1 MTDDDILKGIP
12 ENWFELIDQSEIDDE
27 IIAVT
32 DEIIQLASRRL
43 GLEKP
48 SQDDVT
54 IAYMKKLKM
63 SLTEVRHA
71 LRTVINL
78 RSTTRLFVKHYGH
91 LFPQD
96 EKGNPI
102 LRPKEIAI
110 VHGKTEEE
118 VIEAIY
124 NKREELEREGLLFD
138 WPEIT
143 NETLH

>member
-1 MTDDDILKGIP
+1 MTEDDVLKQIP
-12 ENWFELIDQSEIDDE
+12 ENWFELLDKSEIDDE

-32 DEIIQLASRRL
+32 DEIIKIASKRL
-43 GLEKP
+43 NLEKP

-54 IAYMKKLKM
+54 IAYMKELNM
-63 SLTEVRHA
+63 SLEEVRDA

-78 RSTTRLFVKHYGH
+78 RSTTRLFVNQYGH

-102 LRPKEIAI
+102 LRPREIARI
-110 VHGKTEEE
+110 HGKTEEE

-124 NKREELEREGLLFD
+124 NKRGELEREGLLFG
-138 WPEIT
+138 WPKIT
-143 NETLH
+143 NETLQ

>member
-1 MTDDDILKGIP
+1 MTDDDVLKQIP
-12 ENWFELIDQSEIDDE
+12 DNWFELLDQSEIDDE

-32 DEIIQLASRRL
+32 DEIIRLASRRL
-43 GLEKP
+43 GLGKP

-54 IAYMKKLKM
+54 IAYMKKLNM
-63 SLTEVRHA
+63 SLDEVRDA

-78 RSTTRLFVKHYGH
+78 RSTTHLFVKHYGH

-96 EKGNPI
+96 ENGNPI
-102 LRPKEIAI
+102 LRPREIAR

-124 NKREELEREGLLFD
+124 NKREELEKEGLLFD